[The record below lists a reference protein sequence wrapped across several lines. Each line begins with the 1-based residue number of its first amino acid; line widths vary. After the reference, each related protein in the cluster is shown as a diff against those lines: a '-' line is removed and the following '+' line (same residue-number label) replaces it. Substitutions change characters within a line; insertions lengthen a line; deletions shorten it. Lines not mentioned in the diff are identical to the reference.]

1 MPIHHSINLNRSIN
15 LLCFSLSFHNSYYFF
30 SLWSLGCQFDCL
42 IDFFRENSQFAMWL
56 DWIMIVYSSDDN
68 YFQVST
74 AFINCK
80 NCLFDIYSRI
90 IIFNQNRSRFHFW
103 SFVFILF
110 FFINSYSSWNIFVL
124 YFIAS
129 NLWIK
134 I

>member
-42 IDFFRENSQFAMWL
+42 IDFFRENSQFAMLL
-56 DWIMIVYSSDDN
+56 DWIMIVYSSSDN

-74 AFINCK
+74 DFINCK

>member
-68 YFQVST
+68 YFQVSF
-74 AFINCK
+74 AFVNCK